1 MRASL
6 SVSKSYNE
14 LSSMPH
20 FLSRF
25 FDWLF
30 RRQQVVS
37 DPSRLTFEGL
47 MTELGIEHYASRNG
61 KADKPPTESNSPDD
75 CERRIA
81 KRISHEKAS
90 AHRVWENRR
99 SSLVNRMAALQF
111 RGGVA
116 QIRAQAIGA
125 VGAFQAAAKATVAE
139 AYLASHE
146 AEQQHAALERFKSEN
161 KLTRAAHY
169 PDTPILQI
177 GIISVVLL
185 FELMLNA
192 YFFGKGDPMGY
203 LGGFNHAF
211 ALAVCNIG
219 VTVFASAV
227 LLRKIFHRSFLRRLF
242 FGTIYMGVLLFVFLL
257 NVVFAKARD
266 LMQNPD
272 LQASLAATQSFLPT
286 TELLAPILRQQGG
299 AASND
304 LTTLILEQAKH
315 LLTYEHF
322 DSYLL
327 LLSTCVFCLLAA
339 YEVYKMDDPYP
350 DYGKRTRAYKDSHEA
365 WMKKRNTGLESL
377 AKEQAK
383 QLKRI
388 EDIERAVDGDLSLR
402 DRLLADSN
410 ENDGDYF
417 RLLQR
422 LSSFEVKLVD
432 KYREINGR
440 VRSTPPPSYFGVNV
454 VPDEPV
460 QPTPLTPFP
469 GERQTLLEAFN
480 EQRVAAAS
488 EISQAYNVAVAEIG
502 TLTFHRNSNVTP
514 T

>member
-1 MRASL
+1 
-6 SVSKSYNE
+6 
-14 LSSMPH
+14 MPR

-25 FDWLF
+25 IDWLF
-30 RRQQVVS
+30 GRRHSES
-37 DPSRLTFEGL
+37 DPLRLTFEGL

-61 KADKPPTESNSPDD
+61 KLDKPPADANSPDAV
-75 CERRIA
+75 EKRIA

-125 VGAFQAAAKATVAE
+125 VSAFQAAAKTTVAE
-139 AYLASHE
+139 AYLARSE
-146 AEQQHAALERFKSEN
+146 AEQQHAALERFKLEN
-161 KLTRAAHY
+161 KLTGTAHY

-185 FELMLNA
+185 FELILNA

-203 LGGFNHAF
+203 LGGFNHAL
-211 ALAVCNIG
+211 ALAICNIG

-227 LLRKIFHRSFLRRLF
+227 LLRKAFHRNLFRKLF
-242 FGTIYMGVLLFVFLL
+242 FGTLYIGVLLFVFLL

-286 TELLAPILRQQGG
+286 TELLAPSLRQHAGIT
-299 AASND
+299 S
-304 LTTLILEQAKH
+304 EQIPVLLLDQARH

-350 DYGKRTRAYKDSHEA
+350 DYGRRTRAYKDSHDA
-365 WMKKRNTGLESL
+365 WVKKRNTGLDLLS
-377 AKEQAK
+377 KEQSK

-388 EDIERAVDGDLSLR
+388 EDIERAVDGDLFLR
-402 DRLLADSN
+402 DKLLADSN
-410 ENDGDYF
+410 ENDSDYF
-417 RLLQR
+417 RLLQK

-432 KYREINGR
+432 KYREINSR
-440 VRSTPPPSYFGVNV
+440 VRSAPPPSYFGVNV
-454 VPDEPV
+454 VPDEPL

-469 GERQTLLEAFN
+469 GERQTLLEVFN
-480 EQRVAAAS
+480 EQRVAAAA
-488 EISQAYNVAVAEIG
+488 EISKAYNDAVAEIG
-502 TLTFHRNSNVTP
+502 TLTFHPNSSVS
-514 T
+514 

>member
-1 MRASL
+1 
-6 SVSKSYNE
+6 
-14 LSSMPH
+14 MPRI
-20 FLSRF
+20 LSRF
-25 FDWLF
+25 IDWLF
-30 RRQQVVS
+30 GKRHS
-37 DPSRLTFEGL
+37 ETDPSRLTFEGL

-61 KADKPPTESNSPDD
+61 KLNQPPADANSPDD
-75 CERRIA
+75 FERRIA
-81 KRISHEKAS
+81 KRVSHEKAS

-125 VGAFQAAAKATVAE
+125 VSAFQVAAKTTVAE
-139 AYLASHE
+139 AYLARSD
-146 AEQQHAALERFKSEN
+146 AEQQHAALERFKLEN
-161 KLTRAAHY
+161 KLTRTAHY

-185 FELMLNA
+185 FELILNA

-203 LGGFNHAF
+203 LGGFNHALT
-211 ALAVCNIG
+211 LAICNIG

-227 LLRKIFHRSFLRRLF
+227 LLRKAFHRNLFRKLF
-242 FGTIYMGVLLFVFLL
+242 FGTLYIGVLLFVFLL

-286 TELLAPILRQQGG
+286 TELLAPSLRQHAGITSEHIPVLLLDQ
-299 AASND
+299 
-304 LTTLILEQAKH
+304 TRH

-350 DYGKRTRAYKDSHEA
+350 DYGRRTRAYKDSHDA
-365 WMKKRNTGLESL
+365 WMKKRNTGLDLVS
-377 AKEQAK
+377 KEQSK
-383 QLKRI
+383 QIKRI
-388 EDIERAVDGDLSLR
+388 EDIERTVDGDLFLR
-402 DRLLADSN
+402 DKLLADSN
-410 ENDGDYF
+410 ENDSDYF
-417 RLLQR
+417 RLLQK

-432 KYREINGR
+432 KYREINSR
-440 VRSTPPPSYFGVNV
+440 VRSASPPPYFGVNI
-454 VPDEPV
+454 VPDEPLH
-460 QPTPLTPFP
+460 PTPLTPFP
-469 GERQTLLEAFN
+469 GERQTLLEVFN
-480 EQRVAAAS
+480 KQRVAAAA
-488 EISQAYNVAVAEIG
+488 EISKAYNDAVAEIG
-502 TLTFHRNSNVTP
+502 TLTFHPNATVS
-514 T
+514 

>member
-1 MRASL
+1 
-6 SVSKSYNE
+6 
-14 LSSMPH
+14 
-20 FLSRF
+20 
-25 FDWLF
+25 
-30 RRQQVVS
+30 
-37 DPSRLTFEGL
+37 

-61 KADKPPTESNSPDD
+61 KSDKPPADANSPDD
-75 CERRIA
+75 VEKRIA

-125 VGAFQAAAKATVAE
+125 VSAFQAAAKTTVAE
-139 AYLASHE
+139 AYLARSE
-146 AEQQHAALERFKSEN
+146 AEQQHASLERFKLEN
-161 KLTRAAHY
+161 KLTRTAHY

-185 FELMLNA
+185 FELILNA

-203 LGGFNHAF
+203 LGGFNHAL
-211 ALAVCNIG
+211 ALAICNIG

-227 LLRKIFHRSFLRRLF
+227 LLRKAFHRNLFRKLF
-242 FGTIYMGVLLFVFLL
+242 FGTLYIGVLLFVFLL

-266 LMQNPD
+266 LMQNPE

-286 TELLAPILRQQGG
+286 TELLAPSLRQNAGIT
-299 AASND
+299 S
-304 LTTLILEQAKH
+304 EQFPVLLLDQVRH

-350 DYGKRTRAYKDSHEA
+350 DYGKRTKAYKDAHDA
-365 WMKKRNTGLESL
+365 WVQKRNTGLDLLS
-377 AKEQAK
+377 KEQTK
-383 QLKRI
+383 QLKRV
-388 EDIERAVDGDLSLR
+388 EDIERAVDGDLFLR
-402 DRLLADSN
+402 DKLLADSN
-410 ENDGDYF
+410 ENDSDYF
-417 RLLQR
+417 RILQR
-422 LSSFEVKLVD
+422 LSSFEVKLID
-432 KYREINGR
+432 KYREINSR
-440 VRSTPPPSYFGVNV
+440 VRSAPSPSYFGVNV
-454 VPDEPV
+454 VPDEPL

-469 GERQTLLEAFN
+469 GERQTLLDAFN
-480 EQRVAAAS
+480 EQRVTAAA
-488 EISQAYNVAVAEIG
+488 EISKAYNDAVAEIG
-502 TLTFHRNSNVTP
+502 TLTFHPNSTV
-514 T
+514 